1 MSTVLVTGGAGYIGS
16 HAVRALRAAAHT
28 VVVFDDLS
36 AGHAAAGGDATLVE
50 GDVRDTAQVETTLRR
65 HAVTAVMLHATSA
78 AANRGDRKCRNWMS
92 GLILC
97 RTRRVSNRS
106 LRKFA

>member
-36 AGHAAAGGDATLVE
+36 AGHAAAVGDATLVE
-50 GDVRDTAQVETTLRR
+50 GDVRDTAQVDDSTNRCTPAASIASSTDSDPRTL
-65 HAVTAVMLHATSA
+65 
-78 AANRGDRKCRNWMS
+78 
-92 GLILC
+92 
-97 RTRRVSNRS
+97 VS
-106 LRKFA
+106 